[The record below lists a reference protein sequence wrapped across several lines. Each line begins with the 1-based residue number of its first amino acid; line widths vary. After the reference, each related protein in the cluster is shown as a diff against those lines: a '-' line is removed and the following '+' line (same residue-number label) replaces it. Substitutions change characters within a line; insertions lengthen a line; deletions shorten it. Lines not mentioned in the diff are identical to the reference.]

1 MGDKLDGLKV
11 RLESERGDDKLVRIV
26 KAGVELTTPP
36 YYIPDT
42 DPVQYVLPEDSLPLA
57 EEVLRLRR
65 LKDFFGDLSSAVNE
79 YTKEVE
85 MALFECMATKGPTGF
100 THHGQTFA
108 MSSTKQIQAIKE
120 LGGTGNPDLKQWL
133 IDNGA
138 PKVAEGTI
146 NATTLK
152 STLST
157 WLKDHPIEATKQ
169 VGDDHIPLSGDELIE
184 ALGLTDRV
192 EIREDDEGNA
202 VEVHVTAQEQYED
215 RVERTNLLLTMVNV
229 HSEPSL
235 SVTKKK

>member
-1 MGDKLDGLKV
+1 MSDKLDALEV
-11 RLESERGDDKLVRIV
+11 RLTTERGDDPLVHIV
-26 KAGVELTTPP
+26 KRAVGLLQPP

-42 DPVQYVLPEDSLPLA
+42 DPVQYVLPDEAIPLS

-65 LKDFFGDLSSAVNE
+65 VKDLIGDLASAVNE
-79 YTKEVE
+79 YVKEVE
-85 MALFECMATKGPTGF
+85 MALFNVMAEKGPTGF
-100 THHGQTFA
+100 THLNQTFA

-120 LGGTGNPDLKQWL
+120 LGGPANPDLKQWL

-152 STLST
+152 STIST

-169 VGDDHIPLSGDELIE
+169 VGADAVPLAGDELIA
-184 ALGLTDRV
+184 ALGLSDRV
-192 EIREDDEGNA
+192 ELRQDDEGN
-202 VEVHVTAQEQYED
+202 EVQVTVTAQEQYED
-215 RVERTNLLLTMVNV
+215 RVARHEALLSMVNV
-229 HSEPSL
+229 HSEPTL